1 MPPAKK
7 KPSARKPAA
16 RKPVKKKPARPSV
29 VRTARKPAVPRARGR
44 SSAVTRRDEGR
55 IPAPPPYVVAAVRA
69 LDDKKGEAIR
79 VLRLGQLSSV
89 ADWLI
94 VCTGTS
100 EPHLRALRIELERSL
115 EEAGSRPRGVES
127 HKDSGWTVV
136 DAFDAVIHIFREA
149 VRRDYALESLWKDG
163 LDVPVAAILKT

>member
-7 KPSARKPAA
+7 KPASKKPVRKAV
-16 RKPVKKKPARPSV
+16 RKPVAKPARRAP
-29 VRTARKPAVPRARGR
+29 AKPASSKVRGR
-44 SSAVTRRDEGR
+44 SAAPVKA
-55 IPAPPPYVVAAVRA
+55 PAQPVPVPPAHVVAAVRA
-69 LDDKKGEAIR
+69 LDDKKAEAVR

-89 ADWLI
+89 ADWL
-94 VCTGTS
+94 VVATGNS

-115 EEAGSRPRGVES
+115 DESGSPARGIES

-136 DAFDAVIHIFREA
+136 DAFDVIFHLFRED

-163 LDVPVAAILKT
+163 LDVPVSAMLKA